1 MSCDEIEAL
10 RLGLMN
16 CLGTTDDAVRR
27 HAEQELGDAL
37 DGDTPIAALAA
48 ADSLAELRR
57 HLDAALVDL
66 KRSRPS
72 TRTTR
77 STGTPEG
84 DSWPFGTPS
93 GRWLGSPT
101 PASRSSTTSGTRTT
115 RSTRC
120 SRSRSESG
128 SHGRFQ

>member
-27 HAEQELGDAL
+27 HAEGELGDAL

-66 KRSRPS
+66 EGEVAALDADDPEYGYARGRLVAVRDAERSVARLADAGGS
-72 TRTTR
+72 LLDDL
-77 STGTPEG
+77 G
-84 DSWPFGTPS
+84 DSHHTLHEVFPV
-93 GRWLGSPT
+93 
-101 PASRSSTTSGTRTT
+101 
-115 RSTRC
+115 
-120 SRSRSESG
+120 EE
-128 SHGRFQ
+128 